1 MVILIIK
8 LLFVTDS
15 GLSLPGTSFLV
26 MKTLHTLKTSLRTL
40 VLLLKLGDLGAHRMQ
55 LLKLILKSLLLHSE
69 LVLLLL
75 LLRILRIYHLLHR
88 VGPPIRAHLPV
99 PSCRCLHHLQIL
111 LLVHGVEHEAHLLR
125 ALAKSL
131 IPIRGSRDFRH
142 TVSGRYFSVYGD
154 YWGSGS

>member
-55 LLKLILKSLLLHSE
+55 LLKLILKSLLLHCE

-75 LLRILRIYHLLHR
+75 LGILPTPNFHLLLCCLGIPLYISIFVLGLLRVVQLPFGHR
-88 VGPPIRAHLPV
+88 SQTHTPRRQDSRHRAH
-99 PSCRCLHHLQIL
+99 I
-111 LLVHGVEHEAHLLR
+111 EAAEWAR
-125 ALAKSL
+125 R
-131 IPIRGSRDFRH
+131 PR
-142 TVSGRYFSVYGD
+142 
-154 YWGSGS
+154 